1 MEKRG
6 QFGSKF
12 GFIMASV
19 GSAVG
24 LGNLWGFPYKA
35 GMGGGFA
42 FIVAYLIFVALVGI
56 PVMMCEFA
64 LGRKIKANVVTTFK
78 KLDKR
83 FGFAGYVSVIS
94 LSLILGFYAVLG
106 GWIINYTLQYA
117 KGLVAGGNAIAN
129 PGEYF
134 GTFTADPKLSILFFV
149 IFMIATIYIVTKG
162 VSEGIEKASKVMMP
176 ALFACLII
184 IIIRSVT
191 LPGAAAGLEFL
202 FKPDISKLT
211 PKTLGLALSQMFFSC
226 SLGVGT
232 MLTYGSYL
240 KDDDNIQENA
250 VIVPLMDTMAAI
262 LAGLAIFPA
271 VFAFGLDPAQGPAL
285 MFITLPSVFNAMP
298 MGNVFG
304 LIFFV
309 LVIFAALTSSISIL
323 ESASA
328 VIIENCNI
336 SRTKAALLVG
346 GAITL
351 IGLPVALSFGLLG
364 DVTIL
369 GMGFL
374 DFYDFLGEYIG
385 MTIGALVIVILSG
398 WVLKTKFVYDEIEQG
413 GKFTVKAKGFFT
425 FTIKFIAP
433 ILILVVMI
441 TNVIS
446 MF

>member
-6 QFGSKF
+6 QFKSKF

-64 LGRKIKANVVTTFK
+64 LGRKIKANVVTAYK

-117 KGLVAGGNAIAN
+117 KSIFANANAVAV

-134 GTFTADPKLSILFFV
+134 GAFTADPVLSIVFFV
-149 IFMIATIYIVTKG
+149 LFMIATIWIVTKG
-162 VSEGIEKASKVMMP
+162 VSGGIEKASKFMMP
-176 ALFACLII
+176 ALFVCLIV

-191 LPGAAAGLEFL
+191 LPGAAAGFEFL

-211 PKTLGLALSQMFFSC
+211 PSTLGLALSQMFFSC

-240 KDDDNIQENA
+240 KDDDNIQQNA
-250 VIVPLMDTMAAI
+250 IIVPLLDTLTAI
-262 LAGLAIFPA
+262 LAGIAIFPA
-271 VFAFGLDPAQGPAL
+271 VFALGLAPDAGPSL
-285 MFITLPSVFNAMP
+285 MFITLPSVFNEMP

-309 LVIFAALTSSISIL
+309 LVLFAALTSSISML
-323 ESASA
+323 EVTTSVLSETKGVSRNKAAIGTGA
-328 VIIENCNI
+328 VI
-336 SRTKAALLVG
+336 TLLG
-346 GAITL
+346 I
-351 IGLPVALSFGLLG
+351 PVALSFGELSH
-364 DVTIL
+364 VTIL

-385 MTIGALVIVILSG
+385 MTIGALVIVILAG
-398 WVLKTKFVYDEIEQG
+398 WILKTKFVYDEIEQG
-413 GKFTVKAKGFFT
+413 GKFTVKAKGFFN
-425 FTIKFIAP
+425 FAIKFVAP
-433 ILILVVMI
+433 VLILIVMI

>member
-6 QFGSKF
+6 QFASKF

-42 FIVAYLIFVALVGI
+42 FIVAYLVFVAFVGI
-56 PVMMCEFA
+56 PVMMCEFSF
-64 LGRKIKANVVTTFK
+64 GRKVKANVITVYKT
-78 KLDKR
+78 LDKR
-83 FGFAGYVSVIS
+83 FGFAGYVSVVS
-94 LSLILGFYAVLG
+94 VSLILGFYAVLG

-117 KGLVAGGNAIAN
+117 KGLFASGNAVAN

-134 GTFTADPKLSILFFV
+134 GVFTSDPALGILFFV
-149 IFMIATIYIVTKG
+149 LFMAATVFIVTKG
-162 VSEGIEKASKVMMP
+162 IAGGIEKASKFMMP
-176 ALFACLII
+176 ALFVCLLV

-191 LPGAAAGLEFL
+191 LPGAAAGFEFL

-240 KDDDNIQENA
+240 KDSDNIQENA
-250 VIVPLMDTMAAI
+250 IIVPLMDTMAAI
-262 LAGLAIFPA
+262 LAGIAIFPA
-271 VFAFGLDPAQGPAL
+271 VFALGLDPAQGPAL
-285 MFITLPSVFNAMP
+285 MFITLPGVFNQMP
-298 MGNVFG
+298 MGNIFG

-309 LVIFAALTSSISIL
+309 LVLFAALTSSISML
-323 ESASA
+323 EVTTSVLSETKGISRNKAAIGTGA
-328 VIIENCNI
+328 VI
-336 SRTKAALLVG
+336 TLLG
-346 GAITL
+346 I
-351 IGLPVALSFGLLG
+351 PVALSFGLLG

-369 GMGFL
+369 GMGLL
-374 DFYDFLGEYIG
+374 DFYDFCGEYIG
-385 MTIGALVIVILSG
+385 MTIGALVIVILAG
-398 WVLKTKFVYDEIEQG
+398 WVLKPKAVYDEIEQG
-413 GKFTVKAKGFFT
+413 GKFTVKAKGFFN
-425 FTIKFIAP
+425 FTIKYIAP
-433 ILILVVMI
+433 ILILIVMI

>member
-6 QFGSKF
+6 QFASKF

-42 FIVAYLIFVALVGI
+42 FIVVYLVFVALVGI

-64 LGRKIKANVVTTFK
+64 LGRKIKANVVTVFK

-83 FGFAGYVSVIS
+83 FGFAGYISVVAA
-94 LSLILGFYAVLG
+94 SLILGFYAVLG

-117 KGLVAGGNAIAN
+117 KGLISSGSAIAS

-134 GTFTADPKLSILFFV
+134 GTFTASPYLGIIFFV
-149 IFMIATIYIVTKG
+149 IFMLATIFIVTKG
-162 VSEGIEKASKVMMP
+162 IAGGIEKASKVMMP
-176 ALFACLII
+176 ALFVCLIV

-191 LPGAAAGLEFL
+191 LPGASAGFEFL

-232 MLTYGSYL
+232 MITYGSYL
-240 KDDDNIQENA
+240 KDSDNIQQNA
-250 VIVPLMDTMAAI
+250 IIVPLMDTLAAI
-262 LAGLAIFPA
+262 LAGIAIFPA
-271 VFAFGLDPAQGPAL
+271 VFALGLDPAQGPAL
-285 MFITLPSVFNAMP
+285 MFITLPSVFNEMAM
-298 MGNVFG
+298 GDVFG

-309 LVIFAALTSSISIL
+309 LVLFAALTSSISIL
-323 ESASA
+323 EVATSVLSECKGISRKTAAIGSGA
-328 VIIENCNI
+328 VI
-336 SRTKAALLVG
+336 TLLG
-346 GAITL
+346 I
-351 IGLPVALSFGLLG
+351 PVALSFGKLSH
-364 DVTIL
+364 VTIL

-385 MTIGALVIVILSG
+385 MTIGALVIVILAG
-398 WVLKTKFVYDEIEQG
+398 WILKPKFVYDEIEQG
-413 GKFTVKAKGFFT
+413 GKFDIKLKGFFS
-425 FTIKFIAP
+425 FAIKFVAP
-433 ILILVVMI
+433 VLILIVMV

>member
-6 QFGSKF
+6 QFASKF

-64 LGRKIKANVVTTFK
+64 LGRKVKANVVTIFK

-83 FGFAGYVSVIS
+83 FGFAGYISVVAV
-94 LSLILGFYAVLG
+94 SLILGFYAVLG
-106 GWIINYTLQYA
+106 GWILNYTIQYA
-117 KGLVAGGNAIAN
+117 KAVFDSANAIAA

-134 GTFTADPKLSILFFV
+134 GAFTASPYLGIIFFV
-149 IFMIATIYIVTKG
+149 LFMIATIYIVTKG
-162 VSEGIEKASKVMMP
+162 IAGGIEKASKFMMP
-176 ALFACLII
+176 ALFVCLII

-191 LPGAAAGLEFL
+191 LPGAAAGFEFL

-232 MLTYGSYL
+232 MITYGSYL
-240 KDDDNIQENA
+240 KDDDNIQQNA
-250 VIVPLMDTMAAI
+250 VIIPLMDTMAAI
-262 LAGLAIFPA
+262 LAGIAIFPA
-271 VFAFGLDPAQGPAL
+271 VFALGLAPDAGPSL
-285 MFITLPSVFNAMP
+285 MFITLPSVFNEMA
-298 MGNVFG
+298 MGNIFG

-309 LVIFAALTSSISIL
+309 LVLFAALTSSISML
-323 ESASA
+323 EVTTSVLS
-328 VIIENCNI
+328 ETKGI
-336 SRTKAALLVG
+336 SRKKAAVG
-346 GAITL
+346 TGAIITAL
-351 IGLPVALSFGLLG
+351 GIPVALSFGKLSH
-364 DVTIL
+364 VTIL

-374 DFYDFLGEYIG
+374 DFYDWCGEYIG
-385 MTIGALVIVILSG
+385 MTIGALIIVILVG
-398 WVLKTKFVYDEIEQG
+398 WILKPKFIYDEIEQG
-413 GKFTVKAKGFFT
+413 GKFSVKAKGYFGFV
-425 FTIKFIAP
+425 IKFIAP
-433 ILILVVMI
+433 VLILIVMV

>member
-6 QFGSKF
+6 QFASKF

-64 LGRKIKANVVTTFK
+64 LGRKVKANVVTIFK

-83 FGFAGYVSVIS
+83 FGFAGYISVVAV
-94 LSLILGFYAVLG
+94 SLILGFYAVLG
-106 GWIINYTLQYA
+106 GWILNYTIQYA
-117 KGLVAGGNAIAN
+117 KAVFDSANAIAA

-134 GTFTADPKLSILFFV
+134 GAFTASPYLGIIFFV
-149 IFMIATIYIVTKG
+149 LFMIATIYIVTKG
-162 VSEGIEKASKVMMP
+162 IAGGIEKASKFMMP
-176 ALFACLII
+176 ALFVCLII

-191 LPGAAAGLEFL
+191 LPGAAAGFEFL

-232 MLTYGSYL
+232 MITYGSYL
-240 KDDDNIQENA
+240 KDDDNIQQNA
-250 VIVPLMDTMAAI
+250 VIIPLMDTMAAI
-262 LAGLAIFPA
+262 LAGIAIFPA
-271 VFAFGLDPAQGPAL
+271 VFALGLAPDAGPSL
-285 MFITLPSVFNAMP
+285 MFITLPSVFNEMA
-298 MGNVFG
+298 MGNIFG

-309 LVIFAALTSSISIL
+309 LVLFAALTSSISML
-323 ESASA
+323 EVTTSVLS
-328 VIIENCNI
+328 ETKGI
-336 SRTKAALLVG
+336 SRKKAAVG
-346 GAITL
+346 TGAIITAL
-351 IGLPVALSFGLLG
+351 GIPVALSFGELSH
-364 DVTIL
+364 VTIL

-374 DFYDFLGEYIG
+374 DFYDWCGEYIG
-385 MTIGALVIVILSG
+385 MTIGALIIVILVG
-398 WVLKTKFVYDEIEQG
+398 WILKPKFIYDEIEQG
-413 GKFTVKAKGFFT
+413 GKFSVKAKGYFSFV
-425 FTIKFIAP
+425 IKFIAP
-433 ILILVVMI
+433 VLILIVMV

>member
-6 QFGSKF
+6 QFKSKF

-42 FIVAYLIFVALVGI
+42 FIVAYLIFVALVGV

-64 LGRKIKANVVTTFK
+64 LGRKVKANVVK
-78 KLDKR
+78 VYKSLDKR
-83 FGFAGYVSVIS
+83 FGFAGYVSVAS
-94 LSLILGFYAVLG
+94 VSLILGFYAVLG
-106 GWIINYTLQYA
+106 GWIINYALQYA
-117 KGLVAGGNAIAN
+117 KVLFSSENAIAN
-129 PGEYF
+129 TGEYF
-134 GTFTADPKLSILFFV
+134 GTFTADPMLSMLFFV
-149 IFMIATIYIVTKG
+149 LFMAATIFIVTKG

-176 ALFACLII
+176 ALFVCLIV

-191 LPGAAAGLEFL
+191 LPGASAGLEFL
-202 FKPDISKLT
+202 FKPDLSKLT
-211 PKTLGLALSQMFFSC
+211 PHTLGLALSQMFFSC

-240 KDDDNIQENA
+240 KDNDNIQQNA
-250 VIVPLMDTMAAI
+250 IIIPLMDTMAAI

-271 VFAFGLDPAQGPAL
+271 VFALGLDPAQGPAL
-285 MFITLPSVFNAMP
+285 MFITLPSVFNEMP

-304 LIFFV
+304 FIFFV
-309 LVIFAALTSSISIL
+309 LVTFAALTSSISML
-323 ESASA
+323 EVTTS
-328 VIIENCNI
+328 VISEHTKI
-336 SRTKAALLVG
+336 SRKTAAIVTG
-346 GAITL
+346 AAITVL
-351 IGLPVALSFGLLG
+351 GTPVALSFGKLS
-364 DVTIL
+364 DITIL
-369 GMGFL
+369 GMGLL
-374 DFYDFLGEYIG
+374 DFYDFCGEYIG

-413 GKFTVKAKGFFT
+413 GKFSVKAKGYFNFV
-425 FTIKFIAP
+425 IKFVAP
-433 ILILVVMI
+433 VLILIVLI

>member
-6 QFGSKF
+6 QFASKF

-42 FIVAYLIFVALVGI
+42 FIVAYLVFVALVGI
-56 PVMMCEFA
+56 PVMMCEFSF
-64 LGRKIKANVVTTFK
+64 GRKVKANVITVYKT
-78 KLDKR
+78 LDKR
-83 FGFAGYVSVIS
+83 FGFAGYVSVAS
-94 LSLILGFYAVLG
+94 VSLILGFYAVLG

-117 KGLVAGGNAIAN
+117 KGLFAGGNAIAN

-134 GTFTADPKLSILFFV
+134 GAFTANPVLGVLFFV
-149 IFMIATIYIVTKG
+149 LFMIVTIFIVTKG
-162 VSEGIEKASKVMMP
+162 VSDGIEKASKFMMP
-176 ALFACLII
+176 ALFVCLIV

-191 LPGAAAGLEFL
+191 LPGASAGLEFL
-202 FKPDISKLT
+202 FKPDLSKLT
-211 PKTLGLALSQMFFSC
+211 PHTLGLALSQMFFSC

-240 KDDDNIQENA
+240 KDSDNIQENA
-250 VIVPLMDTMAAI
+250 IIVPLMDTMAAI

-271 VFAFGLDPAQGPAL
+271 VFALGLDPAQGPAL
-285 MFITLPSVFNAMP
+285 MFITLPSVFNEMP

-309 LVIFAALTSSISIL
+309 LVIFAALTSSISML
-323 ESASA
+323 EVATSVLS
-328 VIIENCNI
+328 ETKGI
-336 SRTKAALLVG
+336 SRNKAAIG
-346 GAITL
+346 TGAAITL
-351 IGLPVALSFGLLG
+351 LGLPVALSFGVLS

-369 GMGFL
+369 GMGLL
-374 DFYDFLGEYIG
+374 DFYDFCGEYIG
-385 MTIGALVIVILSG
+385 MTIGALVVVILAG
-398 WVLKTKFVYDEIEQG
+398 WILKTKSVYDEIEQG
-413 GKFTVKAKGFFT
+413 GKFSVKAKGFFT
-425 FTIKFIAP
+425 FTIKYIAP
-433 ILILVVMI
+433 ILILVVMV

>member
-6 QFGSKF
+6 QFASKF

-64 LGRKIKANVVTTFK
+64 LGRKIKANVVTIYKT
-78 KLDKR
+78 LDKR
-83 FGFAGYVSVIS
+83 FGFAGYISVVA

-106 GWIINYTLQYA
+106 GWIINYVFQYGKA
-117 KGLVAGGNAIAN
+117 LFGSANAIAA

-134 GTFTADPKLSILFFV
+134 GAFTANPALSIVFFV
-149 IFMIATIYIVTKG
+149 LFMIATIWIVTKG
-162 VSEGIEKASKVMMP
+162 VSGGIEKASKTMMP
-176 ALFACLII
+176 ALFVCLVI

-191 LPGAAAGLEFL
+191 LPGASAGFEFL
-202 FKPDISKLT
+202 FKPDITKLT
-211 PKTLGLALSQMFFSC
+211 PSTLGLALSQMFFSC

-240 KDDDNIQENA
+240 KDDDNIQQNA
-250 VIVPLMDTMAAI
+250 MIVPLLDTLTAI
-262 LAGLAIFPA
+262 LAGIAIFPA
-271 VFAFGLDPAQGPAL
+271 VFALGLEPDAGPSL
-285 MFITLPSVFNAMP
+285 MFITLPSVFNEMG

-304 LIFFV
+304 FIFFV
-309 LVIFAALTSSISIL
+309 LVLFAALTSSISML
-323 ESASA
+323 EVTTSVLSENTKMSRKAAAVGTGA
-328 VIIENCNI
+328 VI
-336 SRTKAALLVG
+336 TLLG
-346 GAITL
+346 I
-351 IGLPVALSFGLLG
+351 PVALSFGKLSH
-364 DVTIL
+364 VTIL

-385 MTIGALVIVILSG
+385 MTIGALVIVILAG
-398 WVLKTKFVYDEIEQG
+398 WILKPKFVYDEIEQG
-413 GKFTVKAKGFFT
+413 GKFSVKAKGFFS
-425 FTIKFIAP
+425 FAIKFVAP
-433 ILILVVMI
+433 VLILIVMV

>member
-6 QFGSKF
+6 QFASKF

-56 PVMMCEFA
+56 PVMMCEFS
-64 LGRKIKANVVTTFK
+64 LGRKMKANVVTTFK

-83 FGFAGYVSVIS
+83 FGFAGYVSVVS

-106 GWIINYTLQYA
+106 GWIINYVLQYA
-117 KGLVAGGNAIAN
+117 KSVFSGADAIAV

-134 GTFTADPKLSILFFV
+134 GAFTADPALSIIFFV
-149 IFMIATIYIVTKG
+149 LFMLATIVIVMQG
-162 VSEGIEKASKVMMP
+162 VEKGIEKASKFMMP
-176 ALFACLII
+176 VLFLCLIV

-191 LPGAAAGLEFL
+191 LPGSFAGIEFL

-240 KDDDNIQENA
+240 SDDDHIQQNA
-250 VIVPLMDTMAAI
+250 VIVPLLDTLAAI
-262 LAGLAIFPA
+262 LSGLAIFPA
-271 VFAFGLDPAQGPAL
+271 VFALGLEPAQGPSL
-285 MFITLPSVFNAMP
+285 MFISLPSIFNEMP
-298 MGNVFG
+298 MGNIFG
-304 LIFFV
+304 LIFFILV
-309 LVIFAALTSSISIL
+309 LFAALTSSISML
-323 ESASA
+323 EATSA
-328 VIIENCNI
+328 VLKENMNM
-336 SRTKAALLVG
+336 SRKKAALIMG
-346 GAITL
+346 GIITVL
-351 IGLPVALSFGLLG
+351 GIPVALSFGKLSN
-364 DVTIL
+364 VTIL

-374 DFYDFLGEYIG
+374 DFYDFCGEYIG
-385 MTIGALVIVILSG
+385 MTIGALVVVILAG
-398 WVLKTKFVYDEIEQG
+398 WILKPKFIYDEIEQG
-413 GKFTVKAKGFFT
+413 GKFSVAAKGFFS
-425 FTIKFIAP
+425 FAIKFVAP
-433 ILILVVMI
+433 VLILIVMV

>member
-6 QFGSKF
+6 QFASKF

-64 LGRKIKANVVTTFK
+64 LGRKIKANVVTIFK

-83 FGFAGYVSVIS
+83 FGFAGYISVVAV
-94 LSLILGFYAVLG
+94 SLILGFYAVLG
-106 GWIINYTLQYA
+106 GWVMNYTFQYA
-117 KGLVAGGNAIAN
+117 KGLFANGNAVAA
-129 PGEYF
+129 PGDYF
-134 GTFTADPKLSILFFV
+134 GAFTSNAGLSILFFV
-149 IFMIATIYIVTKG
+149 LFMLATIFIVTKG
-162 VSEGIEKASKVMMP
+162 IAGGIEKASKFMMP
-176 ALFACLII
+176 ALFVCLLVII
-184 IIIRSVT
+184 VRSVT
-191 LPGAAAGLEFL
+191 LPGAAAGFEFL

-232 MLTYGSYL
+232 MITYGSYL
-240 KDDDNIQENA
+240 KDDDNIQQNA
-250 VIVPLMDTMAAI
+250 IIVPLMDTMAAI
-262 LAGLAIFPA
+262 LSGIAIFPA
-271 VFAFGLDPAQGPAL
+271 VFALGLAPDAGPSL
-285 MFITLPSVFNAMP
+285 MFITLPSVFNKMA

-309 LVIFAALTSSISIL
+309 LVLFAALTSSISML
-323 ESASA
+323 EVTTSVLSENKGISRKSAAIGTGA
-328 VIIENCNI
+328 VI
-336 SRTKAALLVG
+336 TLL
-346 GAITL
+346 
-351 IGLPVALSFGLLG
+351 GLPVALSFGKLSH
-364 DVTIL
+364 VTIL

-374 DFYDFLGEYIG
+374 DFYDFCGEYIG
-385 MTIGALVIVILSG
+385 MTIGALIIVILAG
-398 WVLKTKFVYDEIEQG
+398 WILKPKFVYDEIEQG
-413 GKFTVKAKGFFT
+413 GKFSVKAKGFFS
-425 FTIKFIAP
+425 FAIKFIAP
-433 ILILVVMI
+433 VLILIVMV

>member
-1 MEKRG
+1 MENRG
-6 QFGSKF
+6 QFASKF

-64 LGRKIKANVVTTFK
+64 LGRKVKANVVTIFK

-83 FGFAGYVSVIS
+83 FGFAGYISVVAV
-94 LSLILGFYAVLG
+94 SLILGFYAVLG
-106 GWIINYTLQYA
+106 GWIVNYTLQYA
-117 KGLVAGGNAIAN
+117 KAVFSPSNAIAA

-134 GTFTADPKLSILFFV
+134 GAFTASPYLGIIFFV
-149 IFMIATIYIVTKG
+149 LFMIATIYIVTKG
-162 VSEGIEKASKVMMP
+162 IAGGIEKASKFMMP
-176 ALFACLII
+176 ALFVCLII

-191 LPGAAAGLEFL
+191 LPGAAAGFEFL

-211 PKTLGLALSQMFFSC
+211 PETLGLALSQMFFSC

-232 MLTYGSYL
+232 MITYGSYL
-240 KDDDNIQENA
+240 KDDDNIQQNA
-250 VIVPLMDTMAAI
+250 IIIPLMDTMAAI
-262 LAGLAIFPA
+262 LAGIAIFPA
-271 VFAFGLDPAQGPAL
+271 VFALGLAPDVGPAL
-285 MFITLPSVFNAMP
+285 MFITLPSVFNEMA
-298 MGNVFG
+298 MGNIFG

-309 LVIFAALTSSISIL
+309 LVLFAALTSSISML
-323 ESASA
+323 EVTTSVLSENKGISRQKAAIGTGA
-328 VIIENCNI
+328 VI
-336 SRTKAALLVG
+336 TLLG
-346 GAITL
+346 I
-351 IGLPVALSFGLLG
+351 PVALSFGELSH
-364 DVTIL
+364 VTIL

-374 DFYDFLGEYIG
+374 DFYDWCGEYIG
-385 MTIGALVIVILSG
+385 MTVGALIIVILAG
-398 WVLKTKFVYDEIEQG
+398 WILKPKFIYDEIEQG
-413 GKFTVKAKGFFT
+413 GKFSVKAKGYFSFV
-425 FTIKFIAP
+425 IKFIAP
-433 ILILVVMI
+433 VLILIVMV

>member
-1 MEKRG
+1 MENRG
-6 QFGSKF
+6 QFASKF

-64 LGRKIKANVVTTFK
+64 LGRKVKANVVTIYKT
-78 KLDKR
+78 LDKR
-83 FGFAGYVSVIS
+83 FGFAGYISVVAV
-94 LSLILGFYAVLG
+94 SLILGFYAVLG

-117 KGLVAGGNAIAN
+117 KALFSSANAIAA

-134 GTFTADPKLSILFFV
+134 GAFTASPILGILFFV
-149 IFMIATIYIVTKG
+149 LFMIATIFIVTKG
-162 VSEGIEKASKVMMP
+162 VAGGIEKASKFMMP
-176 ALFACLII
+176 ALFVCLLII
-184 IIIRSVT
+184 IVRSVT
-191 LPGAAAGLEFL
+191 LPGAAAGFEFL
-202 FKPDISKLT
+202 FKPDITKLT

-240 KDDDNIQENA
+240 KDSDNIQSNA
-250 VIVPLMDTMAAI
+250 IIIPLMDTMAAI
-262 LAGLAIFPA
+262 LSGIAIFPA
-271 VFAFGLDPAQGPAL
+271 VFALGLAPDAGPSL
-285 MFITLPSVFNAMP
+285 MFITLPSVFNEMG

-304 LIFFV
+304 FIFFLLV
-309 LVIFAALTSSISIL
+309 LFAALTSSISML
-323 ESASA
+323 EVTTSVLSEQTKMSRKTAA
-328 VIIENCNI
+328 VA
-336 SRTKAALLVG
+336 TGA
-346 GAITL
+346 AITL
-351 IGLPVALSFGLLG
+351 LGIPVALSFGKLSH
-364 DVTIL
+364 VTIL

-385 MTIGALVIVILSG
+385 MTIGALVIVILAG
-398 WVLKTKFVYDEIEQG
+398 WILKPKFVYDEIEQNG
-413 GKFTVKAKGFFT
+413 TFSVKAKSFFS
-425 FTIKFIAP
+425 FAIKFVAP
-433 ILILVVMI
+433 VLILIVMV

>member
-1 MEKRG
+1 MENRG
-6 QFGSKF
+6 QFASKF

-64 LGRKIKANVVTTFK
+64 LGRKVKANVVTIYKT
-78 KLDKR
+78 LDKR
-83 FGFAGYVSVIS
+83 FGFAGYISVVAV
-94 LSLILGFYAVLG
+94 SLILGFYAVLG

-117 KGLVAGGNAIAN
+117 KALFGSANAIAA

-134 GTFTADPKLSILFFV
+134 GAFTASPTLGILFFV
-149 IFMIATIYIVTKG
+149 LFMIATIFIVTKG
-162 VSEGIEKASKVMMP
+162 VAGGIEKASKFMMP
-176 ALFACLII
+176 ALFVCLLII
-184 IIIRSVT
+184 IVRSVT
-191 LPGAAAGLEFL
+191 LPGAAAGFEFL
-202 FKPDISKLT
+202 FKPDITKLT

-240 KDDDNIQENA
+240 KDSDNIQSNA
-250 VIVPLMDTMAAI
+250 IIIPLMDTMAAI
-262 LAGLAIFPA
+262 LSGIAIFPA
-271 VFAFGLDPAQGPAL
+271 VFALGLAPDAGPSL
-285 MFITLPSVFNAMP
+285 MFITLPSVFNEMG

-304 LIFFV
+304 FIFFLLV
-309 LVIFAALTSSISIL
+309 LFAALTSSISML
-323 ESASA
+323 EVTTSVLSEQTKMSRKTAA
-328 VIIENCNI
+328 VA
-336 SRTKAALLVG
+336 TGA
-346 GAITL
+346 AITL
-351 IGLPVALSFGLLG
+351 LGIPVALSFGKLSH
-364 DVTIL
+364 VTIL

-385 MTIGALVIVILSG
+385 MTIGALVIVILAG
-398 WVLKTKFVYDEIEQG
+398 WILKPKFVYDEIEQNG
-413 GKFTVKAKGFFT
+413 TFSVKAKSFFS
-425 FTIKFIAP
+425 FAIKFVAP
-433 ILILVVMI
+433 VLILIVMV